1 MDRAAV
7 GWTLCALLVFAGAYF
22 AFIQRDLLW
31 GGSFILAGCL
41 GYFWVL
47 GRAMTGRGYWSNF
60 KKF

>member
-1 MDRAAV
+1 MDRAGA
-7 GWTLCALLVFAGAYF
+7 GWTLCALSAFAGTYF

-31 GGSFILAGCL
+31 GGVFVLAGCF

-47 GRAMTGRGYWSNF
+47 GRSMVGRWSNF